1 MDVLLHN
8 WILTVLQTHNIGQL
22 DFTFVSP
29 LAGLGQ
35 TSSVACILLCPKT
48 INKFKMVQQS
58 RHQMLKAYSPDI
70 HTVIQAIFN
79 DSLPFLDLGAYPPS
93 HKTKSFCKYCSE
105 IQHSI
110 GHYDQ

>member
-1 MDVLLHN
+1 MTILFRDLL
-8 WILTVLQTHNIGQL
+8 TFSG
-22 DFTFVSP
+22 TFVSF

-35 TSSVACILLCPKT
+35 TSSVACILLCPKP

-79 DSLPFLDLGAYPPS
+79 DSLPFLDLGAYPSS